1 MQEQVEVEIDG
12 HIDLKILLLG
22 ARYTGK
28 TTLFKILSGQR
39 PDQSNYTTTVG
50 VECFNMARKV
60 QLTSHD
66 EPVRFH
72 IFDTAGTLKNR
83 AVTLTHLRRCQCAI
97 LVVNMA
103 DRSSF
108 DIAKYLYEEYKQ
120 HNSTAHRL
128 KVLMLANQGEID
140 QSKKNQ
146 RSLDNSAMI
155 SSGGNNPVEAFC
167 RQQSIEYQEVNL
179 KTNPADVKSF
189 VEHYFVRFCKE
200 NYDLLKAEKQDLEPE
215 VGASCNLI

>member
-1 MQEQVEVEIDG
+1 MDEPVEVEIDG
-12 HIDLKILLLG
+12 HIDLKVLLLG

-28 TTLFKILSGQR
+28 STLFKILSGQK
-39 PDQSNYTTTVG
+39 PDQSVYTTTVG
-50 VECFNMARKV
+50 VECFNMARRV

-83 AVTLTHLRRCQCAI
+83 AVTLTHLRRCQLAI

-103 DRSSF
+103 DKSSF

-128 KVLMLANQGEID
+128 KVLLLANQGEVET
-140 QSKKNQ
+140 SK
-146 RSLDNSAMI
+146 RTGPSGDNSILMSA
-155 SSGGNNPVEAFC
+155 GGNNPVEQFC
-167 RQQSIEYQEVNL
+167 RQQQIEYQEVNL
-179 KTNPADVKSF
+179 KTHPTDVKAF
-189 VEHYFVRFCKE
+189 IEHYFIRFCKE

-215 VGASCNLI
+215 VGSTCNLI